1 VRERARI
8 LNSRRI
14 EKRPSAGEERRLR
27 VQERKGHAEGRAAE
41 GGRVRSEKKE
51 SPGGS
56 VARLCE
62 IKTRFTGSFYCGYGV
77 PFVSLWTRATVPFN
91 RFNKYI
97 VAQWPRWEYRASSF
111 FFSQQLSP
119 PASLLSA
126 LLSVRL
132 FLKSPHLPPPRPSWR
147 NKRNTLNGL
156 YNFMPPR
163 DRQSSLSLFYKEWTD
178 FPLLLISAVSR

>member
-14 EKRPSAGEERRLR
+14 EKRPSAEEERRLR
-27 VQERKGHAEGRAAE
+27 VQERKGHAGRAAE

-111 FFSQQLSP
+111 FFFSTTISSRFSSFG
-119 PASLLSA
+119 SLICA
-126 LLSVRL
+126 PLLNI
-132 FLKSPHLPPPRPSWR
+132 PPPPHA
-147 NKRNTLNGL
+147 
-156 YNFMPPR
+156 PPGATN
-163 DRQSSLSLFYKEWTD
+163 ET
-178 FPLLLISAVSR
+178 P